1 MIFNRIPTS
10 FEGKYGSIR
19 YWIKGE
25 VEKPWSFNHK
35 TKKAF
40 TVMNKVDINRECYM
54 VKINFFLITIK
65 NLFIQFLLVNKII
78 IFIDLDSNAR
88 S

>member
-1 MIFNRIPTS
+1 MILNRIPTS

-54 VKINFFLITIK
+54 VKINFFTNDK
-65 NLFIQFLLVNKII
+65 NLFTQFLLVNKII
-78 IFIDLDSNAR
+78 IFIDLDSNA
-88 S
+88 SS